1 MDERER
7 RFQRKEYEKK
17 KNVEAYYGK
26 LPGTEFGAELIKME
40 LQSRKGK
47 LNMQGIEW
55 LKKPIPKNGKMYAN
69 FGKRKEEEEA
79 RKAANQFMKK
89 RKVLQQQKIEAE

>member
-40 LQSRKGK
+40 LQSRKVK
-47 LNMQGIEW
+47 LDMMGIEW
-55 LKKPIPKNGKMYAN
+55 L
-69 FGKRKEEEEA
+69 
-79 RKAANQFMKK
+79 
-89 RKVLQQQKIEAE
+89 